1 MLTAAV
7 LFYSTKNDVYM
18 SFDLSV
24 SDQNQLVRRD
34 FVTRIWHAYIIY
46 THIYPVNYYF
56 RDGTLLLIVSIPH
69 CHHVVPM
76 DSRIDTLDANA
87 AIADARTFETT
98 NSQRGT
104 QQLAVHVMYLDLIP
118 RDFLAFI
125 YITHQANKS
134 FDDCATTHAPR

>member
-1 MLTAAV
+1 
-7 LFYSTKNDVYM
+7 M

-34 FVTRIWHAYIIY
+34 FVTNRMACIH
-46 THIYPVNYYF
+46 THIYPFNYYF

-125 YITHQANKS
+125 YITPSKQVI
-134 FDDCATTHAPR
+134 R